1 MRKAIQSNAFIL
13 AIFAIVC
20 TAIVGIVH
28 SLTKDT
34 IATQKQLQ
42 LVKQLS
48 EVISPASHN
57 NDIINDCIMLTAP
70 ELGSTLPQVA
80 YIAKQDNLPIA
91 IALMSTAPD
100 GYSGNIKMLIG
111 IKSNG
116 AVSGVRVLEH
126 KETPGLGDKVETRKS
141 DWINSF
147 TNEKTTDE
155 KDSRW
160 NVKKD
165 GGVFDEFTGATITPR
180 ALVKAVHKA
189 LIYFNKNKE
198 ALFNQQIN
206 QPHDQ
211 QNCGGNHE

>member
-1 MRKAIQSNAFIL
+1 MRKAIQSNATIL

-48 EVISPASHN
+48 EVINPASYNNNIINSCIMITSPA
-57 NDIINDCIMLTAP
+57 
-70 ELGSTLPQVA
+70 LGSTSPQVA
-80 YIAKQDNLPIA
+80 YIAKQNDLPVG
-91 IALMSTAPD
+91 IALKSTAPD
-100 GYSGNIKMLIG
+100 GYSGNIQMLIG
-111 IKSNG
+111 IKSDG
-116 AVSGVRVLEH
+116 IVSGVRVLEH

-147 TNEKTTDE
+147 TNRNTTDE
-155 KDSRW
+155 EDSRW

-165 GGVFDEFTGATITPR
+165 GGIFDEFTGATITPR
-180 ALVKAVHKA
+180 AVVKAVHKA
-189 LIYFNKNKE
+189 LIYFNSNKE
-198 ALFNQQIN
+198 ALFK
-206 QPHDQ
+206 QPYAKV
-211 QNCGGNHE
+211 NCGGDNE